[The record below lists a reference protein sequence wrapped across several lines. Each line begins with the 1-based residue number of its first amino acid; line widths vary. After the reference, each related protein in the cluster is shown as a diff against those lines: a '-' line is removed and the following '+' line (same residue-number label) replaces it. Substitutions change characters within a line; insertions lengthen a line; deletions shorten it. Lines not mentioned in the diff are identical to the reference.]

1 MLRSLPVRQIENDIT
16 LSDEQHAALYDLA
29 SSVYRAAGNMVASCH
44 SENHLTPVGRF
55 DERENQLRTVG
66 QGIDSIRP
74 ALDRFEGT
82 LAPEQKTRLDEG
94 CAVPLRE
101 GRERGT
107 PILP

>member
-1 MLRSLPVRQIENDIT
+1 LRS
-16 LSDEQHAALYDLA
+16 
-29 SSVYRAAGNMVASCH
+29 
-44 SENHLTPVGRF
+44 
-55 DERENQLRTVG
+55 VG

-74 ALDRFEGT
+74 TLDRFEGA

>member
-1 MLRSLPVRQIENDIT
+1 
-16 LSDEQHAALYDLA
+16 LYDLA

-55 DERENQLRTVG
+55 DERENQSRSVE

-82 LAPEQKTRLDEG
+82 LAAEQKTPLDE
-94 CAVPLRE
+94 VLHLSHPLKNAAH
-101 GRERGT
+101 
-107 PILP
+107 